1 MDFTIN
7 TMQQF
12 TFTLTTDE
20 ANAILNAIQDL
31 PARVANPLTEKMQ
44 KQAREQLEAQ
54 READEQAAKAAL
66 NSAE

>member
-1 MDFTIN
+1 
-7 TMQQF
+7 MQQF

>member
-1 MDFTIN
+1 
-7 TMQQF
+7 MQQF

-54 READEQAAKAAL
+54 REAGEQAAKAAL

>member
-1 MDFTIN
+1 
-7 TMQQF
+7 MQQF

-54 READEQAAKAAL
+54 READEQAAKAAI